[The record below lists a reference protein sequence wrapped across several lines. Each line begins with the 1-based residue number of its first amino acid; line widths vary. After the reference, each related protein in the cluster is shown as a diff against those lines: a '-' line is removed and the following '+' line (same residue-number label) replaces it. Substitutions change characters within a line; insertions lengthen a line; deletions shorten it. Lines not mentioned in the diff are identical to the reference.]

1 MPELKQ
7 RIVEDMKSAMK
18 AKDKEGLKA
27 IRMILGAIK
36 QREVDE
42 RIELVDEQVLAV
54 IQKMV
59 KQRKDSISQF
69 KAAGRLSSLISYLRQ
84 CVVLTQASLFALVP
98 SCTPLIKV

>member
-1 MPELKQ
+1 LLQYKKSLETSLLHQ

-42 RIELVDEQVLAV
+42 RIELVDEQVLY
-54 IQKMV
+54 
-59 KQRKDSISQF
+59 
-69 KAAGRLSSLISYLRQ
+69 SYLS
-84 CVVLTQASLFALVP
+84 TKAKS
-98 SCTPLIKV
+98 S

>member
-59 KQRKDSISQF
+59 KQRKDS
-69 KAAGRLSSLISYLRQ
+69 LSNCFINNFGY
-84 CVVLTQASLFALVP
+84 VIF
-98 SCTPLIKV
+98 

>member
-36 QREVDE
+36 QRDNTH
-42 RIELVDEQVLAV
+42 
-54 IQKMV
+54 
-59 KQRKDSISQF
+59 ISLTC
-69 KAAGRLSSLISYLRQ
+69 KLSLE
-84 CVVLTQASLFALVP
+84 
-98 SCTPLIKV
+98 